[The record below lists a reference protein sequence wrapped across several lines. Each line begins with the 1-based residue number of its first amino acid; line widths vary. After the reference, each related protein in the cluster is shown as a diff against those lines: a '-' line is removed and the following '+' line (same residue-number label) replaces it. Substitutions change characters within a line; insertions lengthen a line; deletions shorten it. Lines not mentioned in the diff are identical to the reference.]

1 MIQTSCELCT
11 FKVMEDDKQVGCKLN
26 VLDKFGEVGTTITD
40 RVVGDSTFKVIN
52 GVCQFRR
59 SEGWDGDLYVET
71 FIPASIVILHRS
83 NDISLL
89 KASIAGVDKLITP
102 KRPKIIVCYTSQ
114 SPRQI
119 EEVIGDRKD
128 ITKVFMIESL
138 YDNAIYD
145 EAFKRCK
152 NGWVLFIDSSKVLSE
167 DTLEILNWSVTS
179 ELGNFVATSGI
190 ESYMAVVYKFY
201 KGQKGCSLVD
211 KLIELS
217 PTSVV
222 DWSELDENYRLFHK

>member
-1 MIQTSCELCT
+1 
-11 FKVMEDDKQVGCKLN
+11 MEENKQVGCSLGI
-26 VLDKFGEVGTTITD
+26 LDKFAEVGTTITD
-40 RVVGDSTFKVIN
+40 RVVGDSTFKVFR

-59 SEGWDGDLYVET
+59 PEDWDGDLYIET
-71 FIPASIVILHRS
+71 FISTSIVVLHRS
-83 NDISLL
+83 NDLSLL
-89 KASIAGVDKLITP
+89 KASIAGIDNLTTP

-128 ITKVFMIESL
+128 ITKIFMIESL

-152 NGWVLFIDSSKVLSE
+152 NGWVFFIESGKVLPE

-179 ELGNFVATSGI
+179 ELGKFVATSGI
-190 ESYMAVVYKFY
+190 ESYMAVVYKYFR
-201 KGQKGCSLVD
+201 GQMGASFVT
-211 KLIELS
+211 KLQDMDPI
-217 PTSVV
+217 SVI
-222 DWSELDENYRLFHK
+222 DWSEIYENYRLLH